1 MSQSI
6 LIQYLVWQFL
16 NVPKELAKAWKNYLR
31 FFLHFFSVPTLIKTL
46 FSPWHGIAWSY
57 GRGFSFKKYAEVI
70 ISNVFSRVIGFF
82 LRLVLISLG
91 LVVEIIV
98 FIIGFLIFFC
108 WLFLPVILVL
118 TIIYGINLLF

>member
-6 LIQYLVWQFL
+6 LIQYFLWQFSD
-16 NVPKELAKAWKNYLR
+16 VPKELAKAWKNYLR
-31 FFLHFFSVPTLIKTL
+31 FFLHFFSVPALVKTL
-46 FSPWHGIAWSY
+46 FSPWHGIVWSY

-70 ISNVFSRVIGFF
+70 ISNGFSRVIGFF

-91 LVVEIIV
+91 LAIEIIV

-108 WLFLPVILVL
+108 WLFLPAILVL